1 MSSTEST
8 VATAYGR
15 LDKAALEEA
24 RNTYDTSALLSI
36 VDELHEMILAAG
48 ESDGLREM
56 LLRLHGMAHSVING
70 AGLSVATDE
79 ESLPELAAE
88 VISEVQEII
97 FTLQKWVRRIE
108 PLEKLEAKH

>member
-1 MSSTEST
+1 MSGAEST

-24 RNTYDTSALLSI
+24 QTTYDTSAILNI
-36 VDELHEMILAAG
+36 VDELHEMILTAG

-70 AGLSVATDE
+70 AGLSVATDGD
-79 ESLPELAAE
+79 SLPELAAD
-88 VISEVQEII
+88 VISEVQEMI

-108 PLEKLEAKH
+108 PLEKLEAGH